1 MSAALYVLLALLG
14 FGFVIAIHELGHF
27 LFAKW
32 AGVRVEVFSIGFGPR
47 LLTWRGGET
56 EYSLSLLPFGG
67 YVKMTGQEDMPQAP
81 DAPTPAPDPRSY
93 LSARPGWKAL
103 ILLGGVL
110 FNFLSSYVLLIAL
123 AFWGYP
129 VLRPVVGEV
138 AETITTAKAQ
148 VVPSPAATAGLRV
161 GDEITALD
169 GEKVRSFEDLAAS
182 TIAAG
187 NRPVT
192 ITVRRGSET
201 VTLGPVAP
209 VYDQV
214 SGRPSLG
221 IAPGRSARVAEAG
234 EGPVAAGERI
244 TQVNGQA
251 LPEGITGQ
259 EMVYRLQPLLGQ
271 PATVTVT
278 GPKGS
283 REEPLTYGGADGGLE
298 ATLGL
303 PVRVAQVVVG
313 SPAAEAGLVPGDVIL
328 SVDGAPALGSA
339 QATGLLWGALQRSE
353 RVTLTIRRAD
363 GSSATILLH
372 GREMAGRRRVGL
384 ALETVISGILPVV
397 VPAVDGK
404 PSAAEV
410 AGLAPGQAMV
420 ATTPPAPG
428 STQVQT
434 YVVDGG
440 AGARVLLPLEQ
451 ASVEGLLRQR
461 TVGRLARL
469 MGDRGQPSALSQMV
483 GTQVVATLGPDGR
496 AGSPAPGLIQVR
508 TAAGSERSVDL
519 AALGDA
525 TEAVIRQLQV
535 GDWIVGLSRTA
546 QGQQALDLVRGTTG
560 PAREV
565 VLAGRTVG
573 QRLFFDDMEVVPYR
587 LESPAEAFAIANH
600 ATHTMIVKS
609 CTFLV
614 RFFQPPESGGLDASK
629 SLQGPIGIFRE
640 LKARAERFGL
650 DSYLNL
656 VALIGLNLVLV
667 NLLPIPITDGGQ
679 LVFLAI
685 ETAIGRPLPE
695 IVRTVLGYLG
705 LALVVS
711 LMLFATALD
720 IGRLL

>member
-1 MSAALYVLLALLG
+1 MSAALYILLALCG

-47 LLTWRGGET
+47 LLTKKWGET

-81 DAPTPAPDPRSY
+81 GAPVPAPDPQSY

-123 AFWGYP
+123 AFYGFP

-138 AETITTAKAQ
+138 AETVATSKSQ
-148 VVPSPAATAGLRV
+148 VVPSPAAVAGVRV
-161 GDEITALD
+161 GDDIIALD

-221 IAPGRSARVAEAG
+221 IAPGRSARIAEAG
-234 EGPVAAGERI
+234 PGLLRAGERI
-244 TQVNGQA
+244 TAINGVD
-251 LPEGITGQ
+251 LPAGITGQ
-259 EMVYRLQPLLGQ
+259 EMVYRLQPFLGQ
-271 PATVTVT
+271 SIQVTVT
-278 GPKGS
+278 GAGEVRTVPFV
-283 REEPLTYGGADGGLE
+283 YGGADGGLD

-303 PVRVAQVVVG
+303 PTRIAQVVPG
-313 SPAAEAGLVPGDVIL
+313 GPAAEAGLVPGDVL
-328 SVDGAPALGSA
+328 VAVDDVPAQGSA
-339 QATGLLWGALQRSE
+339 QATGLLWGALQRGEQVSLTLR
-353 RVTLTIRRAD
+353 RVD
-363 GSSATILLH
+363 GSQAKVLLTA
-372 GREMAGRRRVGL
+372 REMAGRRRIGL
-384 ALETVISGILPVV
+384 ALETVRAGVV
-397 VPAVDGK
+397 ETLAPAVDGK
-404 PSAAEV
+404 PAAATT
-410 AGLAPGQAMV
+410 AGIEPGQAIV
-420 ATTPPAPG
+420 AMADEDPSDA
-428 STQVQT
+428 QVQAW
-434 YVVDGG
+434 VVTGG
-440 AGARVLLPLEQ
+440 HRHLLQLDD
-451 ASVEGLLRQR
+451 AALAALLAQR
-461 TVGRLARL
+461 KPGRLAKL
-469 MGDRGQPSALSQMV
+469 MGDHGQVAALSELV
-483 GTQVVATLGPDGR
+483 GTRVTANLGPDGKP
-496 AGSPAPGLIQVR
+496 GSPAPGLIQVS
-508 TAAGSERSVDL
+508 TASGTARSVDL
-519 AALGDA
+519 TALGVRSSVMIGA
-525 TEAVIRQLQV
+525 LTP
-535 GDWIVGLSRTA
+535 GDWIVGVSRTP
-546 QGQQALDLVRGTTG
+546 QGQPALELVRGASAT
-560 PAREV
+560 AKEV
-565 VLAGRTVG
+565 VLTGRNAG
-573 QRLFFDDMEVVPYR
+573 QRLFFDDLEMVPYH
-587 LESPAEAFAIANH
+587 LENPMEAIAIANH

-629 SLQGPIGIFRE
+629 SLQGPIGIFRD

-650 DSYLNL
+650 DSYLTL

-705 LALVVS
+705 LGLVAA